1 MRSLVNGRK
10 IILEND
16 TTIPAVPYLPALLLL
31 NKPKGLPV

>member
-16 TTIPAVPYLPALLLL
+16 ATNTGSSVITCSSVTRLY
-31 NKPKGLPV
+31 

>member
-16 TTIPAVPYLPALLLL
+16 TTNIGSNLITGSSVTRLY
-31 NKPKGLPV
+31 KQ

>member
-16 TTIPAVPYLPALLLL
+16 ATNAGGSVITGSSVTRLY
-31 NKPKGLPV
+31 

>member
-16 TTIPAVPYLPALLLL
+16 ATNTGSSVITGSSVTWLY
-31 NKPKGLPV
+31 